1 MSDQNKYKKNFL
13 KPMNL
18 AIAAL
23 LVTASTSAIHANPAV
38 DAALEKAQVAVIEK
52 PYSLFQ
58 ANPLII
64 ESATLTPG
72 SGQIA
77 SHYSH
82 SSHSS
87 HYSHYSHRSHYSSH
101 Y

>member
-1 MSDQNKYKKNFL
+1 MSDQDKPKKSFL

-23 LVTASTSAIHANPAV
+23 LVTASASAVHANPTI
-38 DAALEKAQVAVIEK
+38 DSALAKAQASTIEQ

-58 ANPLII
+58 PSTLII
-64 ESATLTPG
+64 ESATLTPS
-72 SGQIA
+72 SGQMA

-87 HYSHYSHRSHYSSH
+87 HSSHYSHRSHYSSH

>member
-1 MSDQNKYKKNFL
+1 MFDKDKPKKNFL

-18 AIAAL
+18 AIATL
-23 LVTASTSAIHANPAV
+23 LVTASASAVYANPTI
-38 DAALEKAQVAVIEK
+38 DTALANAQAAVIEK
-52 PYSLFQ
+52 PYTLFQ
-58 ANPLII
+58 PNSLII
-64 ESATLTPG
+64 ASATLTPS
-72 SGQIA
+72 SGQMA